1 MLFTLPLFEL
11 SSIFDHLTA
20 ESPRGLESA
29 IVSTGPG
36 GSFAISNG
44 TINWRSRVITTV
56 SFSVVWLFDK
66 RFFIFFCFFIFD
78 KRNFIFTEFHPG
90 NALFFHWDYVTDNN
104 VIHNNFLFF
113 LVFSFLFSFF
123 FFYPSLLS
131 RTFTIHRTAGE
142 GERYYFNLTFSTIST
157 RHQPDT

>member
-66 RFFIFFCFFIFD
+66 RFFIFFYVFLSLISVILSL
-78 KRNFIFTEFHPG
+78 RNFILGMLSSFIETTSPIITLYTIISFSF
-90 NALFFHWDYVTDNN
+90 LS
-104 VIHNNFLFF
+104 FLFF
-113 LVFSFLFSFF
+113 FLFFFLSESSFTNIHN
-123 FFYPSLLS
+123 SQDSRGRGTILL
-131 RTFTIHRTAGE
+131 
-142 GERYYFNLTFSTIST
+142 
-157 RHQPDT
+157 

>member
-11 SSIFDHLTA
+11 CSIFDHLTA
-20 ESPRGLESA
+20 ASPRGLESA

-66 RFFIFFCFFIFD
+66 RFFIFFYVFLSLISVILSL
-78 KRNFIFTEFHPG
+78 RNFILRMLSSFIETTSPIITLYTIISFSF
-90 NALFFHWDYVTDNN
+90 LS
-104 VIHNNFLFF
+104 FLFF
-113 LVFSFLFSFF
+113 FLFFF
-123 FFYPSLLS
+123 SIRVFFHEHSQ
-131 RTFTIHRTAGE
+131 FTGQQ
-142 GERYYFNLTFSTIST
+142 GKGN
-157 RHQPDT
+157 DTTLI